1 LNYPSSMAAR
11 HMLSAVAA
19 AALLLCHP
27 AASALTLGRL
37 TVQSALGEALVA
49 DIEVTSL
56 SADEAASLK
65 PVVAPL
71 DVYRAAGVDFNVA
84 LADARVKLLRRPDGA
99 AFVRITGDRA
109 VAEPFLDLILDFS
122 WSGGRLQR
130 AYTLLVD
137 PRSSANPPA
146 VVAAPAM
153 SVAPPVASV
162 SAVPGS
168 ALAPAAATSPAA
180 ETAAAPSVAPPPPV
194 TQAEAAATAPVRAG
208 RGHLR
213 LRQRGAAAAAVP
225 ASAASEAASD
235 ALAAVVPSTGAP
247 AGEEYRVKQGD
258 TLARI
263 AQGHLPEGAS
273 LEQMLVGLYHGNQD
287 AFMGR
292 NMNRLKSGAVLTL
305 PEAQAVRSVTPAE
318 ARRVIRAHSADF
330 TTFRQ
335 TLANAAPQVAA
346 QEPARQSTGKVDA
359 AVQDHKGSSAGTG
372 DQLKLSNPA
381 KPSSAEAQVSKQT
394 ERAAAQTRV
403 AELSRNVD
411 ELKKLSS
418 PGGAP
423 AAAPPK
429 GASQPAPA
437 LLPALPVAP
446 VVAPVVVPAPA
457 VKPAAASAPAA
468 PVPAPAASVAAPV
481 VTMPMVPS
489 VASAASPASAA
500 VAALQAVPAAS
511 AAPAGA
517 SAASGAAS
525 QAVRRVAA
533 PVPTPEPEGDIL
545 DTLSDF
551 AIPIGAGVVALLLGL
566 GAMRFWKRKRG
577 GSTETSFIE
586 SKLQADSFF
595 GASGGQRVDTRE
607 SSAPSSSS
615 LSYSLSQLD
624 AIGDVDPV
632 AEADVYLAYGRDLQ
646 AEEILK
652 EALRSDPNRLA
663 IRVKLLEVYA
673 KREDTRSFDAQL
685 QQVRE
690 LTGAVGDEW
699 EHALELGRQLDPGNP
714 QYQFTGSGVS
724 VDLDTSIGE
733 MSELP
738 DDPMPTLPAPH
749 DLNQLE
755 DASNDMGLDIDLAS
769 PAKLTGLEHTRPV
782 TVMQPP
788 TDLPSTL
795 GAADLRGYPEVQAT
809 SLQALPELTELEGA
823 IQVPPMA
830 AAPAPAPAASNE
842 LGSLDFDFSGL
853 SLDLGAGQ
861 AAPAPAVSP
870 VSPDEMLSFDL
881 SGMELPAAA
890 GEDESLT
897 QKIDLADEFRQ
908 IGDDD
913 GARDLLQE
921 VIARGSASQRA
932 RAQAM
937 LNELS

>member
-1 LNYPSSMAAR
+1 MAAR

-27 AASALTLGRL
+27 VASALTLGRL

-65 PVVAPL
+65 PVIAPL
-71 DVYRAAGVDFNVA
+71 DVYRAAGVDFNSA
-84 LADARVKLLRRPDGA
+84 LAEARVKLLRRPDGA

-109 VAEPFLDLILDFS
+109 VVEPFLDLILDFS

-137 PRSSANPPA
+137 PRSSVTSPA
-146 VVAAPAM
+146 VVAAPVM
-153 SVAPPVASV
+153 SVTPPAASASTV
-162 SAVPGS
+162 SASALVPAVGTGS
-168 ALAPAAATSPAA
+168 ATETGGAPAAT
-180 ETAAAPSVAPPPPV
+180 PPLPV
-194 TQAEAAATAPVRAG
+194 TQTEAAAAASAPVRAG
-208 RGHLR
+208 RGSLR

-235 ALAAVVPSTGAP
+235 ALTAVALSTGTSS
-247 AGEEYRVKQGD
+247 GEEYRVKQGD

-273 LEQMLVGLYHGNQD
+273 LDQMLVSLYHGNQD

-292 NMNRLKSGAVLTL
+292 NMNRLKSGSVLTL
-305 PEAQAVRSVTPAE
+305 PDAQAVRSVTSAE
-318 ARRVIRAHSADF
+318 ARRVIRTHSADF

-335 TLANAAPQVAA
+335 TLANAAPQVAV
-346 QEPARQSTGKVDA
+346 QEPARQSAGKVDA
-359 AVQDHKGSSAGTG
+359 AVQDQKINGAGAG

-411 ELKKLSS
+411 ELKKLSG

-423 AAAPPK
+423 AGAAPK
-429 GASQPAPA
+429 GASQPAPS

-446 VVAPVVVPAPA
+446 VVAPAVVPAPA
-457 VKPAAASAPAA
+457 VKPTVASTAPVV
-468 PVPAPAASVAAPV
+468 PVPAPVASIVAPA

-489 VASAASPASAA
+489 VASVASTASAA
-500 VAALQAVPAAS
+500 IGGASQAAPAAS

-788 TDLPSTL
+788 AELPSTL
-795 GAADLRGYPEVQAT
+795 GAADLHGYPEVQAT
-809 SLQALPELTELEGA
+809 SLQALPDLAELEGA
-823 IQVPPMA
+823 IQVPPMS

-890 GEDESLT
+890 GEDESLM

-921 VIARGSASQRA
+921 VVARGSASQRA
-932 RAQAM
+932 RAQAI
-937 LNELS
+937 LNEMS